1 MSTNAIFVTGFFD
14 ELKRRKVFRVAVAY
28 AIAAGG
34 VIQLA
39 SAIFPAWELPN
50 WTLRLTVL
58 LLLVGFPVALI
69 LGWAYDVTPDGIR
82 LTPNP
87 ALAPGSVSSHAHLRR
102 NIFLLALSGL
112 ALAAV
117 AGFFLLPRLTALDV
131 EKSIAV
137 LPFENLSADKR
148 NAYFADGIQDDILTN
163 LAKIRD
169 LKVIS
174 RTSVMGYRENAPGAR
189 EIGKALGVGAVL
201 EGSVRREGNRVR
213 LNVQLIDTQTDQH
226 LWAEDYDRELT
237 DVFAIQTDLAQKIAH
252 ELQAQLSPSEKEQI
266 MRRPTENDEAYLAFV
281 QAGSWHT
288 SLESF
293 AKLKEAEK
301 LYQRAI
307 QLDPKFSLALANLS
321 TLESWIFHAF
331 EPVEVR
337 SELARSYA
345 QRALDSQPDLPE
357 AHLARGFSLYYGD
370 RDYGAALKELAIAR
384 GGLPNDAQV
393 SLVIGAI
400 QRRQGHWKESTAS
413 LEKAADLSPNDVWVL
428 ENLAYNYQML
438 RDYKEANR
446 VVDLGLA
453 IDPKKVGLWS
463 LKSQLAMTERGD
475 FSVAEKALKLTPRTG
490 AGAGVERKNQLSA
503 EEKTILLLSRANV
516 ALLEGKYEEALA
528 TLEGAT
534 EEAFSGK
541 PGGLFEKHFLAGLA
555 HQKLGHE
562 ADAQAA
568 FSKAKELAQIEV
580 RAAPNDAPRNANL
593 ARALARLGEKE
604 AAIAQAIRATELLP
618 ESVDAFSGPD
628 MTAMLAEV
636 YALTGENSK
645 AIELLDGLLSRPNM
659 VTVASLRID
668 PAMDRLRDD
677 PKFQELLQKYAGDI

>member
-14 ELKRRKVFRVAVAY
+14 ELKRRKVYRVAVAY

-39 SAIFPAWELPN
+39 SAVFPAWDLPN

-58 LLLVGFPVALI
+58 LLLVGFPIALI
-69 LGWAYDVTPDGIR
+69 LGWAYDVTPSGIR
-82 LTPNP
+82 LTPSF
-87 ALAPGSVSSHAHLRR
+87 ALAPGGVSSHAHLRR
-102 NIFLLALSGL
+102 NVFLLGISGL
-112 ALAAV
+112 TLAAV
-117 AGFFLLPRLTALDV
+117 AGFFLLPRLTAV
-131 EKSIAV
+131 SVKKSIAV
-137 LPFENLSADKR
+137 LPFENLSADKQ
-148 NAYFADGIQDDILTN
+148 NAFFADGIQDDILTN

-213 LNVQLIDTQTDQH
+213 LNVQLIDTETDQH

-266 MRRPTENDEAYLAFV
+266 MRKPTENSEAYLAFV

-331 EPVEVR
+331 EPLEVR

-345 QRALDSQPDLPE
+345 QRALDLQPDSPD

-370 RDYGAALKELAIAR
+370 RDYDAALKELAIAQ

-446 VVDLGLA
+446 VVDRGLA
-453 IDPKKVGLWS
+453 IEPKRVSLWS
-463 LKSQLAMTERGD
+463 LKSQLAIVERGD
-475 FSVAEKALKLTPRTG
+475 FSVAEKALNLLPRPVTG
-490 AGAGVERKNQLSA
+490 ADVKGKNELSA
-503 EEKTILLLSRANV
+503 EDTTMLILSGANV
-516 ALLEGKYEEALA
+516 ALLQGKYEEALA
-528 TLEGAT
+528 TLESASD
-534 EEAFSGK
+534 EAFSGK
-541 PGGLFEKHFLAGLA
+541 SSGLFEKRFMAGLA

-562 ADAQAA
+562 AEAHTA
-568 FSKAKELAQIEV
+568 FSKAKELAEAEV
-580 RAAPNDAPRNANL
+580 RAAPNDAPRHANL
-593 ARALARLGEKE
+593 ARALACLGEKD
-604 AAIAQAIRATELLP
+604 AGIAQAKRATELLP

-628 MTAMLAEV
+628 MTAALAEV
-636 YALTGENSK
+636 YAVTGENAK
-645 AIELLDGLLSRPNM
+645 AIELLDDLLSRPSM
-659 VTVASLRID
+659 VTVASLRVD
-668 PAMDRLRDD
+668 PAMDRLRGD
-677 PKFQELLQKYAGDI
+677 PGFQEMLRKHDSGG

>member
-1 MSTNAIFVTGFFD
+1 MPTNAMFVTGFFD
-14 ELKRRKVFRVAVAY
+14 ELKRRKVYRVAVAY
-28 AIAAGG
+28 AIGAGG

-39 SAIFPAWELPN
+39 SAVFPAWELPN

-58 LLLVGFPVALI
+58 LLLVGFPIALI
-69 LGWAYDVTPDGIR
+69 LGWAYDVTPSGIR
-82 LTPNP
+82 MTPD
-87 ALAPGSVSSHAHLRR
+87 LASATGGVSRRSHHQR
-102 NIFLLALSGL
+102 NMFLLGFSGL
-112 ALAAV
+112 TLAAV
-117 AGFFLLPRLTALDV
+117 AGFFLLPRLTAPNV

-137 LPFENLSADKR
+137 LPFENLTADKQ

-174 RTSVMGYRENAPGAR
+174 RTSVMGYRDNPPGTR

-213 LNVQLIDTQTDQH
+213 LNVQLIDTETDQH

-252 ELQAQLSPSEKEQI
+252 ELQAQLSPREKEQI
-266 MRRPTENDEAYLAFV
+266 MRKPTENDDAYLAFV

-345 QRALDSQPDLPE
+345 QRALDLQPDLPE

-370 RDYGAALKELAIAR
+370 RDYGAALKELAIAQ

-413 LEKAADLSPNDVWVL
+413 LEKTAELSPNDVWVL

-446 VVDLGLA
+446 LVDRGLV
-453 IDPKKVGLWS
+453 IDPKSVTLWS
-463 LKSQLAMTERGD
+463 LKSQLAIDERGD
-475 FSVAEKALKLTPRTG
+475 LRVAEKALDLLSGSATG
-490 AGAGVERKNQLSA
+490 AGVKGKDELSVEDRTMLILSG
-503 EEKTILLLSRANV
+503 ANV
-516 ALLEGKYEEALA
+516 ALLQGKYEEALA

-534 EEAFSGK
+534 DEAFSGK
-541 PGGLFEKHFLAGLA
+541 PGDLFEKSLMVGLA
-555 HQKLGHE
+555 HRKLGHGAE
-562 ADAQAA
+562 AQAA
-568 FSKAKELAQIEV
+568 FSKAKELAETEV
-580 RAAPNDAPRNANL
+580 RAAPNDARRNANL
-593 ARALARLGEKE
+593 ARALARLGEKD
-604 AAIAQAIRATELLP
+604 AAIAQAKRATDLLP
-618 ESVDAFSGPD
+618 ESVDAFSGPE
-628 MTAMLAEV
+628 MTGVLAEV
-636 YALTGENSK
+636 YAVTGENAK
-645 AIELLDGLLSRPNM
+645 AIALLDGLLSRPSM
-659 VTVASLRID
+659 VTTASLRID
-668 PAMDRLRDD
+668 PAMDGLRDD
-677 PKFQELLQKYAGDI
+677 PKFQELLQKYAGKS